1 MRPTA
6 IRRTAVAATVMSLAL
21 LTAACGS
28 DGDAG
33 KDNGKASDSASA
45 KPADKGADKGADS
58 TAKALTA
65 AELEKVSLAQ
75 GDVKDHRIAKATPAD
90 AIEGDAVTVDKAAC
104 DVFADV
110 LMGARAGKPAAFTQR
125 KVAGLPKKSDDPK
138 ASEDPEK
145 MLEAM
150 MNVTTTLTTLQAYD
164 GKGADEALA
173 GLRTAATECA
183 SGFTLTAAGAKQK
196 VTKIAEVPVKGGE
209 EAVAWTVTVE
219 GEGEKY
225 AMKLIQLRQGTTLAS
240 LTSLNLSAAA
250 EGGDFELPTAV
261 IDAQVAK
268 LA

>member
-33 KDNGKASDSASA
+33 KDNGKAADSASA
-45 KPADKGADKGADS
+45 KPADKGADS

-65 AELEKVSLAQ
+65 AELEKVSLAE
-75 GDVKDHRIAKATPAD
+75 GDVKDHKVAKATPAD

-110 LMGARAGKPAAFTQR
+110 LMGAKAGKPAASTQR
-125 KVAGLPKKSDDPK
+125 KVAGLPKKSDDP
-138 ASEDPEK
+138 EK
-145 MLEAM
+145 MLESM
-150 MNVTTTLTTLQAYD
+150 MDVTTTLTTLAAYD

-183 SGFTLTAAGAKQK
+183 SGFTLTAAGSKQK
-196 VTKIAEVPVKGGE
+196 VTKIAEVPVKGAE

-261 IDAQVAK
+261 IDAQAAK

>member
-1 MRPTA
+1 
-6 IRRTAVAATVMSLAL
+6 MSLAL

-33 KDNGKASDSASA
+33 KDNGKAAGSASA
-45 KPADKGADKGADS
+45 APADKGGDS
-58 TAKALTA
+58 NAKALTA
-65 AELEKVSLAQ
+65 AELEKVSLAN
-75 GDVKDHRIAKATPAD
+75 GDVKDHKIAKATPAD

-104 DVFADV
+104 DVFADA
-110 LMGARAGKPAAFTQR
+110 LMGAKAGKPAASTQR
-125 KVAGLPKKSDDPK
+125 KVASLPKKSDDP
-138 ASEDPEK
+138 AK
-145 MLEAM
+145 MLESM
-150 MNVTTTLTTLQAYD
+150 MDVTTTLATLAAYD

-196 VTKIAEVPVKGGE
+196 VTKISEVPVKGAE
-209 EAVAWTVTVE
+209 EAVAWTVAIEAE
-219 GEGEKY
+219 GVKS

-240 LTSLNLSAAA
+240 MTSLNLRVSG

-261 IDAQVAK
+261 IDAQAAK